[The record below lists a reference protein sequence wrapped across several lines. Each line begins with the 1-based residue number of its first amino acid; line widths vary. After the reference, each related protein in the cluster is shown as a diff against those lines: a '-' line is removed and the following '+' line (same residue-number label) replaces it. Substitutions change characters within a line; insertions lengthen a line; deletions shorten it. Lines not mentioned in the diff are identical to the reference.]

1 MEKSRN
7 NIDDMTL
14 NVSVKNGIKYAKDN
28 FRAAVRMLM
37 PVSLVIAVVSAVA
50 WGGNI
55 GIVKTNYITYM
66 PFHEVSMPFFLRYAA
81 GLLIVLVAFMLWKG
95 ISFAVLQGDS
105 DLKTKDKILAGLK
118 YIQFC
123 LLAFLVFGIVGAALI
138 VASLKLSVWL
148 WIAVGLYMIFITV
161 PLFVAEYE
169 YMIPD
174 SNFRTSLRKGFKVL
188 KEQWGRVFFR
198 LLIVNAVAVLL
209 FTVVLLPAAS
219 LMLGIYDNATAVSME
234 NAPAT
239 PVFIYIME
247 FLFLVLGMIASL
259 CVVFFAMSGKKA
271 FFEECNATAYLL
283 AEEKAGKFAD

>member
-81 GLLIVLVAFMLWKG
+81 GLLIVLVAVMLWKG
-95 ISFAVLQGDS
+95 ISFAVLQGDC

-148 WIAVGLYMIFITV
+148 WIAVGLYLIFITV

-169 YMIPD
+169 YMISD
-174 SNFRTSLRKGFKVL
+174 SNFRTSLRKGF
-188 KEQWGRVFFR
+188 
-198 LLIVNAVAVLL
+198 
-209 FTVVLLPAAS
+209 
-219 LMLGIYDNATAVSME
+219 
-234 NAPAT
+234 
-239 PVFIYIME
+239 
-247 FLFLVLGMIASL
+247 
-259 CVVFFAMSGKKA
+259 
-271 FFEECNATAYLL
+271 
-283 AEEKAGKFAD
+283 

>member
-1 MEKSRN
+1 
-7 NIDDMTL
+7 
-14 NVSVKNGIKYAKDN
+14 
-28 FRAAVRMLM
+28 
-37 PVSLVIAVVSAVA
+37 
-50 WGGNI
+50 
-55 GIVKTNYITYM
+55 
-66 PFHEVSMPFFLRYAA
+66 
-81 GLLIVLVAFMLWKG
+81 MLWKG

-219 LMLGIYDNATAVSME
+219 LMLGIYDNAIAVSME

-239 PVFIYIME
+239 PVIHI
-247 FLFLVLGMIASL
+247 
-259 CVVFFAMSGKKA
+259 
-271 FFEECNATAYLL
+271 
-283 AEEKAGKFAD
+283 

>member
-105 DLKTKDKILAGLK
+105 DLKTKD
-118 YIQFC
+118 
-123 LLAFLVFGIVGAALI
+123 
-138 VASLKLSVWL
+138 
-148 WIAVGLYMIFITV
+148 
-161 PLFVAEYE
+161 
-169 YMIPD
+169 
-174 SNFRTSLRKGFKVL
+174 
-188 KEQWGRVFFR
+188 
-198 LLIVNAVAVLL
+198 
-209 FTVVLLPAAS
+209 
-219 LMLGIYDNATAVSME
+219 
-234 NAPAT
+234 
-239 PVFIYIME
+239 
-247 FLFLVLGMIASL
+247 
-259 CVVFFAMSGKKA
+259 
-271 FFEECNATAYLL
+271 
-283 AEEKAGKFAD
+283 

>member
-1 MEKSRN
+1 M
-7 NIDDMTL
+7 
-14 NVSVKNGIKYAKDN
+14 
-28 FRAAVRMLM
+28 
-37 PVSLVIAVVSAVA
+37 
-50 WGGNI
+50 
-55 GIVKTNYITYM
+55 
-66 PFHEVSMPFFLRYAA
+66 
-81 GLLIVLVAFMLWKG
+81 
-95 ISFAVLQGDS
+95 
-105 DLKTKDKILAGLK
+105 
-118 YIQFC
+118 
-123 LLAFLVFGIVGAALI
+123 
-138 VASLKLSVWL
+138 
-148 WIAVGLYMIFITV
+148 
-161 PLFVAEYE
+161 AEYE

-247 FLFLVLGMIASL
+247 FLFLALGMIASL